1 MAASN
6 APLEL
11 IVGTQRVTPE
21 ALEVIEG
28 GVIARLSG
36 AGLLSVLDATF
47 GGQASVEV
55 WAAGLHPRAMAVTQ
69 IAMQGTTTLVTFAA
83 TGAVSLN

>member
-1 MAASN
+1 MAASF

-11 IVGTQRVTPE
+11 IVGTRRVVPE
-21 ALEVIEG
+21 ALELIEG

-36 AGLLSVLDATF
+36 AGLLSVLEATF
-47 GGQASVEV
+47 GGLSSVEV
-55 WAAGLHPRAMAVTQ
+55 WGEGLCPRAMQVTE

-83 TGAVSLN
+83 TGTVGLN